1 MDENRIFFKRDI
13 SWLSFNY
20 RVLSESK
27 NKKLPIFE
35 RIKFLSIFSSNLE
48 EFYKIRISEYRQTI
62 AQENNE
68 PELKSRAKATLYEIN
83 KEVSRQM
90 QDFFFIFRDE
100 ILPEL
105 ARNNIILYQGEQPI
119 IEMHRAFIRNYFYD
133 EIFPFLQPVLIL
145 KDDIS
150 SFLRD
155 NRLYLVIKLYK
166 KSNAELC
173 YALIKIPFSKVPR
186 FISLPSIGETHYLM
200 FIDDAI
206 GYNLDNVFPGFIVD
220 SYYSI
225 RISRDADFS
234 IDPHR
239 NYDLVKEIQ
248 KSVKK
253 RKTGRA
259 NRMVYNHRMPADMLQ
274 YLCETYHIPESQCI
288 PAGRYLTLEDL
299 IKLPNPGS
307 PSLSSRTFSPMRVV
321 LFDRSG
327 SMFKVIK
334 NQDILL
340 HYPYQSFD
348 YLIRFLTEA
357 AYDPK
362 VDEIKITQYRVAEE
376 SAVVNALITAAKNGK
391 RVTVFVEL
399 KARFDEENNIATS
412 ERMKKYGIKI
422 IYSTPGLKVHAK
434 VALILRRSERGENI
448 EKSFAYLS
456 TGNFNEKTAKIY
468 SDMGLFTYNTTLIQD
483 LNLLFNILEGKT
495 AYPHFEQLIVS
506 PFNML
511 SSLKEKIAREIEL
524 ARQGK
529 QAYLILKM
537 NGLQDEEMIRL
548 LYDAS
553 EAGVKINLIIRGIC
567 CLVPN
572 QPYSRNIKIIRII
585 DKFLEHTRI
594 WYFNSDGK
602 EEVFLSSA
610 DWMKRNLS
618 RRIETAF
625 PITNEQIKQKI
636 IKILRLQLQDNTQA
650 CIIDENL
657 QNIPVVENSEKPVRA
672 QQEIYELLK
681 NEAESTTHI

>member
-1 MDENRIFFKRDI
+1 
-13 SWLSFNY
+13 
-20 RVLSESK
+20 
-27 NKKLPIFE
+27 
-35 RIKFLSIFSSNLE
+35 
-48 EFYKIRISEYRQTI
+48 
-62 AQENNE
+62 
-68 PELKSRAKATLYEIN
+68 
-83 KEVSRQM
+83 
-90 QDFFFIFRDE
+90 
-100 ILPEL
+100 
-105 ARNNIILYQGEQPI
+105 
-119 IEMHRAFIRNYFYD
+119 
-133 EIFPFLQPVLIL
+133 
-145 KDDIS
+145 
-150 SFLRD
+150 
-155 NRLYLVIKLYK
+155 
-166 KSNAELC
+166 
-173 YALIKIPFSKVPR
+173 
-186 FISLPSIGETHYLM
+186 
-200 FIDDAI
+200 
-206 GYNLDNVFPGFIVD
+206 
-220 SYYSI
+220 
-225 RISRDADFS
+225 
-234 IDPHR
+234 
-239 NYDLVKEIQ
+239 
-248 KSVKK
+248 
-253 RKTGRA
+253 
-259 NRMVYNHRMPADMLQ
+259 
-274 YLCETYHIPESQCI
+274 
-288 PAGRYLTLEDL
+288 
-299 IKLPNPGS
+299 
-307 PSLSSRTFSPMRVV
+307 
-321 LFDRSG
+321 
-327 SMFKVIK
+327 
-334 NQDILL
+334 
-340 HYPYQSFD
+340 
-348 YLIRFLTEA
+348 
-357 AYDPK
+357 
-362 VDEIKITQYRVAEE
+362 
-376 SAVVNALITAAKNGK
+376 
-391 RVTVFVEL
+391 
-399 KARFDEENNIATS
+399 
-412 ERMKKYGIKI
+412 MKKYGIKI

-553 EAGVKINLIIRGIC
+553 EAGVKIDLIIRGIC

-585 DKFLEHTRI
+585 DEFLEHARI

-657 QNIPVVENSEKPVRA
+657 HNIPVVENSEKPVRA

>member
-1 MDENRIFFKRDI
+1 
-13 SWLSFNY
+13 
-20 RVLSESK
+20 
-27 NKKLPIFE
+27 
-35 RIKFLSIFSSNLE
+35 
-48 EFYKIRISEYRQTI
+48 
-62 AQENNE
+62 
-68 PELKSRAKATLYEIN
+68 
-83 KEVSRQM
+83 
-90 QDFFFIFRDE
+90 
-100 ILPEL
+100 
-105 ARNNIILYQGEQPI
+105 
-119 IEMHRAFIRNYFYD
+119 
-133 EIFPFLQPVLIL
+133 
-145 KDDIS
+145 
-150 SFLRD
+150 
-155 NRLYLVIKLYK
+155 
-166 KSNAELC
+166 
-173 YALIKIPFSKVPR
+173 
-186 FISLPSIGETHYLM
+186 
-200 FIDDAI
+200 
-206 GYNLDNVFPGFIVD
+206 
-220 SYYSI
+220 
-225 RISRDADFS
+225 
-234 IDPHR
+234 
-239 NYDLVKEIQ
+239 
-248 KSVKK
+248 
-253 RKTGRA
+253 
-259 NRMVYNHRMPADMLQ
+259 
-274 YLCETYHIPESQCI
+274 
-288 PAGRYLTLEDL
+288 
-299 IKLPNPGS
+299 
-307 PSLSSRTFSPMRVV
+307 
-321 LFDRSG
+321 
-327 SMFKVIK
+327 
-334 NQDILL
+334 
-340 HYPYQSFD
+340 
-348 YLIRFLTEA
+348 
-357 AYDPK
+357 
-362 VDEIKITQYRVAEE
+362 
-376 SAVVNALITAAKNGK
+376 
-391 RVTVFVEL
+391 
-399 KARFDEENNIATS
+399 
-412 ERMKKYGIKI
+412 MKKYGIKI

-553 EAGVKINLIIRGIC
+553 EAGVKIDLIIRGIC

-585 DKFLEHTRI
+585 DEFLEHARI